1 MNRDNNNKGEQDTE
15 QKILEAAEKE
25 FMSKGFAGARTTS
38 IAEAA
43 GVTHAMLHYYFRT
56 KAKLFDRVLSEK
68 TRLLKEAIF
77 KSTDDA
83 EISLEETIRSIID
96 RHLDFIGANPELPR
110 FMIEEIYNDQE
121 RAHIF
126 LEQIGIYAPLMIEAL
141 QTKID
146 KAASEGR
153 CRKVDAS
160 MLMLDIASLNIFSF
174 MAAPVVKVA
183 LRDLTADIEDFVE
196 MRKRENYDTIM
207 RKLMHATKDCQ
218 RTDAQ

>member
-1 MNRDNNNKGEQDTE
+1 MDKDANIKEAQDTE

-25 FMSKGFAGARTTS
+25 FLSKGFAGARTTS

-68 TRLLKEAIF
+68 TKLLKEAIF
-77 KSTDDA
+77 QSTDDA
-83 EISLEETIRSIID
+83 EISLEETIRKIID
-96 RHLDFIGANPELPR
+96 RHLDFIAANPELPR

-126 LEQIGIYAPLMIEAL
+126 LEQIGIYAPLMIGAL
-141 QTKID
+141 QIKID
-146 KAASEGR
+146 KAASEGK
-153 CRKVDAS
+153 CRRVDAQ

-174 MAAPVVKVA
+174 MAAPVVNVA
-183 LRDLTADIEDFVE
+183 LKDLTADPDIFIA
-196 MRKRENYDTIM
+196 MRKKENYDTIM
-207 RKLMHATKDCQ
+207 RKLMPTAKD
-218 RTDAQ
+218 